1 MDEDLAYLR
10 WHYSGAYVV
19 NHPAPDVW
27 IAQRTDDDNATL
39 RASTP
44 DGLLDLI
51 RVDYAENP
59 VARVRAAL
67 RFLNDDLAADFAR

>member
-1 MDEDLAYLR
+1 VTNDPDLASLR

-19 NHPAPDVW
+19 NHPAADVW
-27 IAQRTDDDNATL
+27 IAQRTDDNTTL

-51 RVDYAENP
+51 RVDYGERP
-59 VARVRAAL
+59 VPRVRAAL
-67 RFLNDDLAADFAR
+67 RVAQAARRWT